1 MHHPIAV
8 VRTLF
13 ATGLFAA
20 AAFAQTHEL
29 IAVDFAGNAFGISP
43 TGQKRAL
50 GPTGAT
56 SCNAMARLGNTLFVS
71 AKNGALHQLVTIDP
85 ITAQATVVVAN
96 LGFDLRG
103 LTANSVVGPGQ
114 PELLGIANTATNAD
128 VLVGIDV
135 DTFTVTV
142 IGSTGRSAIQSLESD
157 GGTLWAWDL
166 TAGLLRIDRNTGF
179 ATDPFPFV
187 GAAGAGIQYL
197 AVDHLNRLVG
207 GNSSHYQIDRGSGV
221 PLLLGSDG
229 FVDLRGGEMHGG
241 RVTTSGSGCPVGAGG
256 TSLVGGGE
264 AMPGTSVGIASIGH
278 TTNASGVLLLGLSTQ
293 SLPIVGSN
301 CLQLVSGD
309 SSILVSTGNT
319 GLFKRSIPLPNAF
332 AATLHLQLLTFENV
346 PGGVV
351 ATNRLTVEIPH

>member
-1 MHHPIAV
+1 MRIPLSVTAV
-8 VRTLF
+8 
-13 ATGLFAA
+13 GLFAA

-29 IAVDFAGNAFGISP
+29 IAVDYAGNAFGISP
-43 TGQKRAL
+43 TGQKRAI
-50 GPTGAT
+50 GPTGV
-56 SCNAMARLGNTLFVS
+56 SNCNAMARLGNTLFVS
-71 AKNGALHQLVTIDP
+71 TKNGSVHQLATIDP

-114 PELLGIANTATNAD
+114 PELLGIANTATNGDA
-128 VLVGIDV
+128 LVGIDV

-142 IGSTGRSAIQSLESD
+142 IGATGRSSIQSLESD
-157 GGTLWAWDL
+157 SGTLWAWDL
-166 TAGLLRIDRNTGF
+166 SAGLLRLDRNTGF

-187 GAAGAGIQYL
+187 GTAGAAIQYL

-221 PLLLGSDG
+221 PVLLGSDG
-229 FVDLRGGEMHGG
+229 FVDLRGGEPHGG

-264 AMPGTSVGIASIGH
+264 AMPGTSVGVASVGH
-278 TTNASGVLLLGLSTQ
+278 TANANGVLLLGLSAQ
-293 SLPIVGSN
+293 SLPIVGSS

-309 SSILVSTGNT
+309 SSILVSTGTT
-319 GLFKRSIPLPNAF
+319 GFWKRSIPLPNTF